1 MRRSRLASDFGIGE
15 TLSEDMR
22 SDMLK
27 SQAIVSQLPEVV
39 AEHLL
44 IQVAEEMERFHANV
58 GSFESALEQA
68 PEVFESVGVNLPVN
82 IRLGMV
88 NDLVRESGLQ
98 VLVGH
103 ERVGINC
110 TASRD
115 VFF

>member
-1 MRRSRLASDFGIGE
+1 MTHSHMKTVAVANEMVFLG
-15 TLSEDMR
+15 
-22 SDMLK
+22 
-27 SQAIVSQLPEVV
+27 AIVVP
-39 AEHLL
+39 EHLL